1 MQLVL
6 KPFFAYITFT
16 QSGVTPGPQAD
27 HLNDGNGHFLHLHLT
42 PETGTRI
49 LKSPV
54 FSSTREKCYLEAFL
68 HQSSMLKGSIR
79 IVIEPVG
86 SKENSWVP
94 AEILGDD
101 FRKWKY
107 QIFNIDR

>member
-1 MQLVL
+1 M
-6 KPFFAYITFT
+6 
-16 QSGVTPGPQAD
+16 
-27 HLNDGNGHFLHLHLT
+27 
-42 PETGTRI
+42 R
-49 LKSPV
+49 SPV
-54 FSSTREKCYLEAFL
+54 FSSTREKCYLEVFM

-79 IVIEPVG
+79 IVIEPVA

-107 QIFNIDR
+107 HPFEIDR